1 MKPKMKRKMLTDI
14 GMTVCLL
21 LLMTYELISSAFHE
35 YVGMGMFAL
44 FILHHVW
51 NTKWSK
57 NLFRGTYTA
66 FRVLQT
72 LLVFIICFTM
82 IGSMISGVILSNHL
96 FTFLPI
102 NDGRGF
108 SRTLHLLCAYW
119 GFVLMSLHL
128 GLHWNMIVGMAKRLH
143 VKSSEIILPAARGI
157 AIAIAGY
164 GIYAFIKRDVG
175 TYMFLKN
182 QFVFFDFEEP
192 LALFLIDYMFI
203 MGLFVFIGH
212 YLGKCFSAIRAE
224 EVLLKTDLIYQKE
237 RKQ

>member
-1 MKPKMKRKMLTDI
+1 MKPKMKLKMLTDI

-35 YVGMGMFAL
+35 YVGMGMFVL

-51 NTKWSK
+51 NIKWSK

-102 NDGRGF
+102 NGGRGF

-143 VKSSEIILPAARGI
+143 VKSSKIILPAARGI

-164 GIYAFIKRDVG
+164 GVYAFIKRDVG

-192 LALFLIDYMFI
+192 IALFLIDYMFI

-212 YLGKCFSAIRAE
+212 YLGR
-224 EVLLKTDLIYQKE
+224 LLLGYKGRGSVAKNGLDLPKGA
-237 RKQ
+237 